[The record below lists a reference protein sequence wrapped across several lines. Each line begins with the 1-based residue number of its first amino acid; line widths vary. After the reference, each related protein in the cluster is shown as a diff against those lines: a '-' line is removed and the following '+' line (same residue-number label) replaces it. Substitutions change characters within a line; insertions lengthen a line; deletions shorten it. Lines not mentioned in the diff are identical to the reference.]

1 MKKQILSYTVIFQ
14 HEPEGGYTVTVP
26 NLPGLV
32 SYGKNLDEAKL
43 MAKEAIEVY
52 IHDMDEEEI
61 AESIVFE
68 QPLVTTLEVLHG

>member
-43 MAKEAIEVY
+43 MSKEAIEVY